1 MAKQTKTENVILES
15 FGNIQLEVTYI
26 FEEVKS
32 TEECHG
38 MHDTSYTDVSINYVE
53 LLIAGESVK
62 VNLRSNLLPL
72 LSPKQISEI
81 EGMLQVY

>member
-15 FGNIQLEVTYI
+15 FGNIQLEVTYV

-38 MHDTSYTDVSINYVE
+38 VHDTSYTNLDISYVE
-53 LLIAGESVK
+53 LLIAGEVVK
-62 VNLRSNLLPL
+62 VNQTSNLLSSL
-72 LSPKQISEI
+72 TPKQINEI
-81 EGMLQVY
+81 ESMLQVY

>member
-1 MAKQTKTENVILES
+1 MAKKTQTENVILETI
-15 FGNIQLEVTYI
+15 GNIELQVTYTY
-26 FEEVKS
+26 EDVKS

-38 MHDTSYTDVSINYVE
+38 MHDTSYTDVSIKYVE

>member
-1 MAKQTKTENVILES
+1 MAKKTQTENVILETI
-15 FGNIQLEVTYI
+15 GNIELQVTYTY
-26 FEEVKS
+26 EDVRS

-38 MHDTSYTDVSINYVE
+38 MHDTSYTDVSIKYVE

>member
-38 MHDTSYTDVSINYVE
+38 IHDTSYTNVDINYVE
-53 LLIAGESVK
+53 MLIAGESVK
-62 VNLRSNLLPL
+62 INNRTNLLHFL
-72 LSPKQISEI
+72 TPKQINEI
-81 EGMLQVY
+81 ESMLQVY